1 MSAHSHYHKDV
12 RHLDSIDVYRVLD
25 LFKVTDPCVQH
36 AVKKL
41 LVMGGRGAGKDADK
55 DLQEAIDSLLRA
67 QAMRKEDQEPVQ
79 TTLIDTYRLMC
90 PSGVRYTIEEKRHY
104 NGSIDLTVTDE
115 QAQSKCFISLHKGG
129 VLMTLGTWVDADREY
144 ILEVTKRRSESR
156 IPAIIRVM
164 EGGIDGRSAN

>member
-67 QAMRKEDQEPVQ
+67 QAMRKEDQAASERLSHRRLESHTFTPEGDTEHYYRIHQ
-79 TTLIDTYRLMC
+79 TTFVDGMSTF
-90 PSGVRYTIEEKRHY
+90 
-104 NGSIDLTVTDE
+104 DVTHFKLVDGGF
-115 QAQSKCFISLHKGG
+115 QTLSKCHGAFDKRGHCK
-129 VLMTLGTWVDADREY
+129 VLVGAWCPEMCKEM
-144 ILEVTKRRSESR
+144 KRL
-156 IPAIIRVM
+156 AIATGDLAWQV
-164 EGGIDGRSAN
+164 

>member
-67 QAMRKEDQEPVQ
+67 QAMRKEDGSKTPYAPVALLDIF
-79 TTLIDTYRLMC
+79 TVVC
-90 PSGVRYTIEEKRHY
+90 PSGRDYKVMERRHG
-104 NGSIDLTVTDE
+104 NGSVSANCATFENGLTSASFDVV
-115 QAQSKCFISLHKGG
+115 LHKGAMTAVAG
-129 VLMTLGTWVDADREY
+129 AWFQDDLDYIVKVLKDRG
-144 ILEVTKRRSESR
+144 
-156 IPAIIRVM
+156 A
-164 EGGIDGRSAN
+164 

>member
-67 QAMRKEDQEPVQ
+67 QAMRKEDGSKTP
-79 TTLIDTYRLMC
+79 LC
-90 PSGVRYTIEEKRHY
+90 PCGIARYLHCGMPKR
-104 NGSIDLTVTDE
+104 
-115 QAQSKCFISLHKGG
+115 A
-129 VLMTLGTWVDADREY
+129 
-144 ILEVTKRRSESR
+144 
-156 IPAIIRVM
+156 
-164 EGGIDGRSAN
+164 